1 MVKSLKSNSR
11 QNCNNKGFSK
21 NRTRANKINASTAH
35 DTCTERLS
43 PFGGLLAMIKFLDL
57 IEFKQENNRDKENNR
72 ENNRDSNRDRQ
83 TMPINY
89 PNPNRTILISD
100 DLQSPI
106 RMQSKMGP
114 STNR

>member
-21 NRTRANKINASTAH
+21 NRTRANKINASTAY

-57 IEFKQENNRDKENNR
+57 IEFKQIFNAA
-72 ENNRDSNRDRQ
+72 
-83 TMPINY
+83 Y
-89 PNPNRTILISD
+89 LAPNRKPKLGRY
-100 DLQSPI
+100 
-106 RMQSKMGP
+106 RMVIGLLMLLFSVRP
-114 STNR
+114 